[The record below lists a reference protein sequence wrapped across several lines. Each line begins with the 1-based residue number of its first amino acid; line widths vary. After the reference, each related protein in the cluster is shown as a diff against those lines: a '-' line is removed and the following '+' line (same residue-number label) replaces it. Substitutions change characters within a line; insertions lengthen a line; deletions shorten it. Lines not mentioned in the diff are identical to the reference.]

1 LLAKGSKLL
10 MHARK
15 DVTETSRRR
24 RGAALAVSALAVAAA
39 LAGLGGC
46 SLPLDDIGAVLKTGT
61 IRASTLQRMASLNMD
76 RAAPILLRIYKTES
90 TLEVW
95 KQDRD
100 GRYALL
106 ESYPICKFS
115 GKLGPKIS
123 EGDRQAPEGFYEI
136 TPAQMNPLS
145 REYLAFNIGFPN
157 AFDRSLKRTG
167 SVVMVHGGCHSIGCY
182 AMTDRHMDE
191 IYALIG
197 EAFNGGQDKV
207 QLQAFP
213 FRMTA
218 ENLAAHADNN
228 PHAAFW
234 AMLKDGS
241 DAFLKEGKPP
251 TVAVCGHRYVF
262 NPATGVT
269 DLDPSAP
276 CPPGVG
282 PDLVAED
289 AQAAKSN
296 LTTASTADPAPV
308 QRKTLTAHR
317 RMLRVA
323 SVQKRVRL
331 PPKAHT
337 RHWQRVRVAAVDGQ
351 LPRRVSTPATPAPT
365 SELFFRPR

>member
-1 LLAKGSKLL
+1 LLAEGSKLL
-10 MHARK
+10 MRSRK
-15 DVTETSRRR
+15 EVTETSRRR
-24 RGAALAVSALAVAAA
+24 RGAALVGSALAVTAA

-61 IRASTLQRMASLNMD
+61 IRASTLQQMASLNMD

-100 GRYALL
+100 GKYALL

-123 EGDRQAPEGFYEI
+123 EGDHQAPEGFYEV

-157 AFDRSLKRTG
+157 AFDRSLGRTG

-213 FRMTA
+213 FHMTA
-218 ENLAAHADNN
+218 ENLAAHAESN
-228 PHAAFW
+228 PHATFW
-234 AMLKDGS
+234 AMLKEGS
-241 DAFLKEGKPP
+241 DVFLKEGKPP

-262 NPATGVT
+262 NPAASAT
-269 DLDPSAP
+269 DLDPSAA
-276 CPPGVG
+276 CPPGTG
-282 PDLVAED
+282 SDLVAED
-289 AQAAKSN
+289 AQMAKSN
-296 LTTASTADPAPV
+296 LTTASVADAAPV
-308 QRKTLTAHR
+308 RRKALIAHR
-317 RMLRVA
+317 RTLRVA
-323 SVQKRVRL
+323 SVQKRVRF
-331 PPKAHT
+331 PPNAHT
-337 RHWQRVRVAAVDGQ
+337 RRGLQVRVAAVDGQ
-351 LPRRVSTPATPAPT
+351 LPRRVSTPAPPAPT

>member
-1 LLAKGSKLL
+1 MLAKGSKLL
-10 MHARK
+10 MHSRK
-15 DVTETSRRR
+15 EVTETSRRR

-61 IRASTLQRMASLNMD
+61 IRASTLQQMASLNMD

-100 GRYALL
+100 GKYALL

-251 TVAVCGHRYVF
+251 TVAVCGRRYVF

-296 LTTASTADPAPV
+296 LITASSADPAPV
-308 QRKTLTAHR
+308 QRTTLTAHR

-337 RHWQRVRVAAVDGQ
+337 RHWQRVRVAAVNGQ
-351 LPRRVSTPATPAPT
+351 LPPRVSTPAPPDPT